1 MAFSPAP
8 RTWADSDFVT
18 GTMMDTEIRD
28 NLNQLLIPTVTA
40 YTATDYSTVAT
51 AATVTFTARA
61 GRTYRISA
69 GLSATQ
75 VSTGGIVSVK
85 LLCDTALA
93 VWIAGHA
100 AATVTA
106 GGAVPAIP
114 AMYVMVGDGASHTFA
129 VTIASTAGAV
139 RVSAGVTMGCNQLVV
154 ERIA

>member
-51 AATVTFTARA
+51 AATVT
-61 GRTYRISA
+61 
-69 GLSATQ
+69 
-75 VSTGGIVSVK
+75 
-85 LLCDTALA
+85 
-93 VWIAGHA
+93 
-100 AATVTA
+100 A

-139 RVSAGVTMGCNQLVV
+139 RVSAGVTMGCN
-154 ERIA
+154 